1 MIINKLCIENFKG
14 IRSPVSFDFSPITL
28 LFGPNSAGK
37 STILHAFSLLNDI
50 INFGEKDS
58 DTTRLGEG
66 GINLGGYRQYVNDHD
81 IEKNVVLSLG
91 MDLKNADLVE
101 SKAAREYIQFYESLE
116 PEKSRNSNASTRDGL
131 IELGTVSDQI
141 DSCNLRIE
149 LAWSHYKN
157 CPFVKTFALEIN
169 GTVFLKV
176 GSTQSMTGATFQY
189 INIEHPILC
198 EPDTTIPV
206 SIFSPVL
213 DEAIDEQFIDQ
224 SGTAFIGIEDTTDAM
239 PNWKNELAL
248 SEIWA
253 KPFYERQKQ
262 ETLFKGVLQALLHG
276 TLEIAAAEL
285 EASKYIGPLRKVPE
299 RHFAFSKSLKTSW
312 ADGIAAWD
320 TMANRGVNFVNEV
333 NEWLAGEEHLNSGYA
348 IEIDTCKLLGDNS
361 RLSALLEGNDLNSNV
376 DEIKEQIAKLP
387 TQERLVLR
395 DVRRDVIVQP
405 LDVGAGISQV
415 IPVIVGALEI
425 EVGTLLVEQP
435 ELHIHPKL
443 QVELAELF
451 YRASKSYAKQFL
463 LETHSEHLVLRFL
476 RRIRE
481 NHIDAKDVII
491 YYIDTVNGETKV
503 RKIRIDQDGEF
514 KDRWPRG
521 GFFPER
527 ARELF

>member
-1 MIINKLCIENFKG
+1 MIIKQLGIENFKG
-14 IRSPVSFDFSPITL
+14 VRSPVTFDFSPITL

-66 GINLGGYRQYVNDHD
+66 GINLGGFRQYVNGHD
-81 IEKNVVLSLG
+81 IEKSVVLFLG
-91 MDLKNADLVE
+91 MDLKSADLVE
-101 SKAAREYIQFYESLE
+101 TKAAREYIQFYESLT
-116 PEKSRNSNASTRDGL
+116 PENSRDSHASTRDGL
-131 IELGTVSDQI
+131 VELGVISDQI
-141 DSCNLRIE
+141 DSGKLRIE

-157 CPFVKTFALEIN
+157 CPFVKNLVLEIN
-169 GTVFLKV
+169 GEAFIKI
-176 GSTQSMTGATFQY
+176 GSTQSMTGATLQY
-189 INIEHPILC
+189 LNSDHPVLC
-198 EPDTTIPV
+198 EPDTTAPV
-206 SIFSPVL
+206 SILSSVL
-213 DEAIDEQFIDQ
+213 EEAIDEQFIDQ

-239 PNWKNELAL
+239 PNWKNELAFA
-248 SEIWA
+248 EIWT

-262 ETLFKGVLQALLHG
+262 ETLFKGVLQAILHG
-276 TLEIAAAEL
+276 SLEIAAAEL
-285 EASKYIGPLRKVPE
+285 KASKYIGPLRKVPD
-299 RHFAFSKSLKTSW
+299 RHFAFSKSLKNSW

-320 TMANRGVNFVNEV
+320 TMANRGENFVKEV
-333 NEWLAGEEHLNSGYA
+333 NEWLTGEDHLNSGYA
-348 IEIDTCKLLGDNS
+348 IEIDTCKLFGDNS
-361 RLSALLEGNDLNSNV
+361 RLAALLEGDDLNSNV
-376 DEIKEQIAKLP
+376 DEIKEQIVKLQ

-415 IPVIVGALEI
+415 VPVIVGALEV
-425 EVGTLLVEQP
+425 EVGILLVEQP

-451 YRASKSYAKQFL
+451 HKASQSYGKQFL

-481 NHIDAKDVII
+481 KHIDAKDVII

-527 ARELF
+527 AKELF